1 MNMTDNRFDNLVVV
15 KRSGQRV
22 SFNAPKIAIAIK
34 SAFDSISGNY
44 TAKDINK
51 IYENVLNYIAQ
62 NYQNRKTINVETIQ
76 NIIEDIL
83 KQEKYIDIYHSF
95 SEYRNKRAESRKAFS
110 LKQEHKLVKIIE
122 KISNYDF
129 TINNNLCPEEMILS
143 LGTTIA
149 SELTKIHLL
158 DNKYINAH
166 EEGNINIHNI
176 DYLITGM
183 LSYVNLDI
191 KKETIDNL
199 YSIIK
204 TLFLVTKEN
213 FDEVNLSSIPELIEP
228 FTLNYFKMHLKER
241 LLQYLTINGVIDYID
256 TEELEKK
263 VEELETIN
271 FDLKVFESFILNQ
284 SIYNLFNQT
293 IIDVQNE
300 LKHTLFYFFKTFLL
314 ELNSFEAKYSFSL
327 GSSNSDTCIIITNVL
342 LDVIAILPPLN
353 NVTLIYKLRDLKY
366 FNYGKMLNLINENK
380 NIAFSFTDT
389 SYNKDENSDIEY
401 FANGYRIFENV
412 ITKENSSVGRMINAT
427 TSINLV
433 RIAFNSKNKTDFLKE
448 LDNILDLTK
457 NELISTFEYL
467 STKSKENY
475 KVLFHDNLI
484 DDEKLLD
491 SQKIRKIIKH
501 GVLNIG
507 LVGLNESSYL
517 MNNQI
522 DDNFIYDICKYIY
535 KKALEFTEELK
546 LNFVISETKEK
557 NVLSEF
563 MRLDK
568 AIYGIYKGVTDKD
581 SYTTLSDLV
590 YNDEMENKLQKIGQI
605 SKYLNGGIGLKVSFS
620 KKITESQI
628 TDLFKT
634 LSNSNIGFI
643 KIVRGGKG

>member
-1 MNMTDNRFDNLVVV
+1 
-15 KRSGQRV
+15 
-22 SFNAPKIAIAIK
+22 
-34 SAFDSISGNY
+34 
-44 TAKDINK
+44 
-51 IYENVLNYIAQ
+51 
-62 NYQNRKTINVETIQ
+62 
-76 NIIEDIL
+76 
-83 KQEKYIDIYHSF
+83 
-95 SEYRNKRAESRKAFS
+95 
-110 LKQEHKLVKIIE
+110 
-122 KISNYDF
+122 
-129 TINNNLCPEEMILS
+129 
-143 LGTTIA
+143 
-149 SELTKIHLL
+149 
-158 DNKYINAH
+158 
-166 EEGNINIHNI
+166 
-176 DYLITGM
+176 
-183 LSYVNLDI
+183 
-191 KKETIDNL
+191 
-199 YSIIK
+199 
-204 TLFLVTKEN
+204 
-213 FDEVNLSSIPELIEP
+213 
-228 FTLNYFKMHLKER
+228 MHLKER

-522 DDNFIYDICKYIY
+522 
-535 KKALEFTEELK
+535 T
-546 LNFVISETKEK
+546 
-557 NVLSEF
+557 
-563 MRLDK
+563 
-568 AIYGIYKGVTDKD
+568 
-581 SYTTLSDLV
+581 
-590 YNDEMENKLQKIGQI
+590 QI
-605 SKYLNGGIGLKVSFS
+605 QHILLH
-620 KKITESQI
+620 
-628 TDLFKT
+628 L
-634 LSNSNIGFI
+634 
-643 KIVRGGKG
+643 